1 MPSPTEDVPSP
12 GDTPPNVDVED
23 MDMSDDEAN
32 APGQVYQT
40 NLLLLSFLLPD
51 FQHASVDYMTR
62 TSA

>member
-40 NLLLLSFLLPD
+40 NLLFTSIIIFSF
-51 FQHASVDYMTR
+51 A
-62 TSA
+62 